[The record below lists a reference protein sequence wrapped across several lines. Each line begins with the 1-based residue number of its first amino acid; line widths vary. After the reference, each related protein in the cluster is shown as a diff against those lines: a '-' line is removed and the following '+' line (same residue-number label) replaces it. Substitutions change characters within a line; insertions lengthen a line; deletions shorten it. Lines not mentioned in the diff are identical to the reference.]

1 MIDEPSTILAGP
13 SARQVDLAVRSA
25 LAELGNSRQGVRSC
39 SEEHEYSGRLFSLA
53 NAEALD
59 AKTRIVTIAPGTVIT
74 PMARDSL
81 KRKGIVVRLVARGA
95 LDGRKNAGEWGFAIE
110 KSSVSGLVEAWRR
123 TVLSGED
130 RWEEIGDTLEQAT
143 RWVVGA
149 PARGALMLADESA
162 LAVYQACRIPGVRA
176 ASAEEPNAAA
186 RAIRSIGV
194 NLLVVE
200 PSGKSI
206 AWLAQIGATFR
217 RAGGP
222 IAPGGLS

>member
-1 MIDEPSTILAGP
+1 MIADPTTSLASP

-25 LAELGNSRQGVRSC
+25 LAELRPVRETVLGS
-39 SEEHEYSGRLFSLA
+39 SEEQAFAGKLFSFA

-59 AKTRIVTIAPGTVIT
+59 PKARSLRIAPGTVIT

-81 KRKGIVVRLVARGA
+81 KRRGIAVRFVARGA
-95 LDGRKNAGEWGFAIE
+95 LDGLRNAGEWAFAIE
-110 KSSVSGLVEAWRR
+110 MSCVSGLVEAWRR
-123 TVLSGED
+123 KVLGGEE

-149 PARGALMLADESA
+149 PARGALMLTDESA
-162 LAVYQACRIPGVRA
+162 LAVYRACQVSGIRA
-176 ASAEEPNAAA
+176 ASAEEPNAVA
-186 RAIRSIGV
+186 RAVRSIGV
-194 NLLVVE
+194 NFLVVE

-206 AWLAQIGATFR
+206 AWLAQMGTTFR

-222 IAPGGLS
+222 IDPGGLS